1 MTKSLPK
8 IALITGCSSGIGLA
22 TTKTLL
28 DAGCA
33 VIGMSRRAPDLEHPS
48 FRHIAVDLTKA
59 EDLDAAL
66 LGIGA
71 LDVLVHAAGVLR
83 VGSHDALLLDDGALM
98 WRLHVECAARLVKA
112 LTPDMPDGARI
123 VFVGSRV
130 ASGAPSK
137 ALYAASKSALI
148 GLARSFASELTAR
161 QITVNIVAPGAT
173 DTPMLRDP
181 ERSIET
187 PKVPP
192 FGRFIQSDE
201 IAGTI
206 AFLVS
211 PAAASITGQQL
222 VVCGGASL

>member
-1 MTKSLPK
+1 MTKPRPQN
-8 IALITGCSSGIGLA
+8 ALVTGCSSGIGLA
-22 TTKTLL
+22 ITKTLL

-33 VIGMSRRAPDLEHPS
+33 VIGMSRSAPSLDHPS
-48 FRHIAVDLTKA
+48 FRHVAVDLTTT

-83 VGSHDALLLDDGALM
+83 VGAHDQLSLDDGALM
-98 WRLHVECAARLVKA
+98 WRLHVECAAQLVKA
-112 LTPDMPDGARI
+112 LAPSMPDGARI

-137 ALYAASKSALI
+137 ALYAASKSALL
-148 GLARSFASELTAR
+148 GLARSFATELTAR

-181 ERSIET
+181 ERFSEV

-192 FGRFIQSDE
+192 FGRLIQPDE
-201 IAGTI
+201 IAGTV

-211 PAAASITGQQL
+211 TAAASITGQQL